1 MKHIR
6 WIWRFWRPH
15 LAWLWIMALLTL
27 LSSAVAISYPL
38 VFRYLLDNLSAKLA
52 EGRPELAQS
61 TTTKLIMIML
71 VIGVT
76 RSLAN
81 FYPGFRALINAKL
94 EMDVRQFYFNT
105 ILGKGF
111 RFFNKFRTGDL
122 VTRLTDDIGGF
133 PKIAWF
139 CCSGI
144 FRAVESSSK
153 FIFCLS
159 AMLWMN
165 WELALLSLLPLPFM
179 LFIFYRIK
187 KALALRSAERQKA
200 VSRTNDALE
209 AAFSGVR
216 IVKAFNAEAGQAES
230 FREIMGKR
238 IEAEQN
244 VQRLWIGVGNLYQA
258 INAAGQIIVIVAGG
272 LMVVDGTLSI
282 GEFYAFYVYLS
293 LLLGPLTDIPQL
305 FVTSR
310 QAFASIDREIELET
324 TPGGT
329 ETDHLPVTTSTHG
342 VNAGALAPAAAGS
355 FAPLPRIESLELRAV
370 SFRYD
375 EGLSL
380 ALDGISLSISAG
392 QRLAI
397 VGAVGSGKS
406 SLVKLAAG
414 ILRPDSGVVLV
425 NGRPLADYAMAD
437 YRRLTGYIPQEAT
450 LFSES
455 VADNVRFG
463 RNLDIVQ
470 VRDALQVARVLEE
483 MELQPQGIETVLGQ
497 RGLTVS
503 GGQKQR
509 LAIARALAG
518 RPDLLLMDDCTSA
531 LDAENERAFWELFR
545 ERLPDSACIIVT
557 HRLSTARQADLICM
571 LEKGRVVGL
580 GTDDELLESCEPY
593 RSFHS
598 REELALAVGEE

>member
-1 MKHIR
+1 
-6 WIWRFWRPH
+6 
-15 LAWLWIMALLTL
+15 MALLTL
-27 LSSAVAISYPL
+27 LSSAVAISYPM

-52 EGRPELAQS
+52 EGRPELAHS
-61 TTTKLIMIML
+61 TTMKLIGVML
-71 VIGVT
+71 AIGIT
-76 RSLAN
+76 RSVAN
-81 FYPGFRALINAKL
+81 FYPGFRALINSKL
-94 EMDVRQFYFNT
+94 EMDVRQFHFNT

-111 RFFNKFRTGDL
+111 RFFNRFRTGDL

-165 WELALLSLLPLPFM
+165 WQLALLSLLPLPIM
-179 LFIFYRIK
+179 LLIFYKIK
-187 KALALRSAERQKA
+187 KALALRSAERQAA

-216 IVKAFNAEAGQAES
+216 IVKAFNAESGQAES
-230 FREIMGKR
+230 FAKIMDGR
-238 IEAEQN
+238 IEAEQR
-244 VQRLWIGVGNLYQA
+244 VQRLWIGVGSLYQA
-258 INAAGQIIVIVAGG
+258 INATGQIIVIVAGG
-272 LMVVDGTLSI
+272 LMVVQDKLSI

-310 QAFASIDREIELET
+310 QAFASIDREIEMEE

-329 ETDHLPVTTSTHG
+329 ETDRLPVNPATHG
-342 VNAGALAPAAAGS
+342 IDAGARDLSGGGS
-355 FAPLPRIESLELRAV
+355 LRKLEHIETLELEAV
-370 SFRYD
+370 SFRYGD
-375 EGLSL
+375 ELPL
-380 ALDGISLSISAG
+380 ALEEVSLKLAAG
-392 QRLAI
+392 QRVAV
-397 VGAVGSGKS
+397 VGAVGGGKTT
-406 SLVKLAAG
+406 LIKLAAG
-414 ILRPDSGVVLV
+414 ILRPTAGRVLV
-425 NGRPLADYAMAD
+425 NGRPLAEYAMAD

-455 VADNVRFG
+455 VAENVRFG
-463 RNLDIVQ
+463 RSLDIDV

-483 MELQPQGIETVLGQ
+483 MEAQPNGIEQVLGQ

-518 RPDLLLMDDCTSA
+518 KPDLLLMDDCTSA

-545 ERLPDSACIIVT
+545 QRLPHSACIIVT
-557 HRLSTARQADLICM
+557 HRLSTARQADLILM
-571 LEKGRVVGL
+571 LEHGRVAGI
-580 GTDDELLESCEPY
+580 GTDEELLASCEAY

-598 REELALAVGEE
+598 REELALAVGEEA